1 MHNFQIYFLL
11 FLTYSC
17 LGWIMEVI
25 ATYPDTK
32 KFVNRGFLIGPY
44 CPIYG
49 YCSIAMIL
57 LLNNV
62 KSNILLFLLCIIV
75 CSIGEYATSYIME
88 KMFHARWWDYTKHKF
103 NLNGRICL
111 SNCLAF
117 GILGFLLIKFINP
130 FFFEIYSS
138 LTIKT
143 INILFYTLITIFII
157 DSIISFNTIFKIKNL
172 SIKYKNLDNT
182 SEIKDKIKKM
192 FYKNY
197 FSKRIFKASPEF
209 HKEIRKIFED
219 FIQKIENK

>member
-57 LLNNV
+57 LLNSI

>member
-1 MHNFQIYFLL
+1 
-11 FLTYSC
+11 
-17 LGWIMEVI
+17 MEVI

>member
-88 KMFHARWWDYTKHKF
+88 KMFHARWWDYSKHKF

-117 GILGFLLIKFINP
+117 GVLGFLLIKFMNP
-130 FFFEIYSS
+130 FFFEIYSALS
-138 LTIKT
+138 IKT

-182 SEIKDKIKKM
+182 SEIKDKIKKV

-209 HKEIRKIFED
+209 HKEIRRRFED
-219 FIQKIENK
+219 FIQRIENK